1 MNERRQTGDGL
12 RATARASLAR
22 GLDAHPIAKPL
33 SAGHR
38 ILTVACRLSPVAVAL
53 LVTAC
58 HRENRYFAPPPHSDV
73 PPTQVA
79 MSGLV
84 AGQQSLQ
91 FREQQRR
98 EYEGNAYHMS
108 EGKRLFTWFNCTG
121 CHANGG
127 GGSGPAL
134 MDDRWIYGGEIDE
147 VYLTIAQGRPNGM
160 PAFGGKV
167 PSQQIWQLA
176 AYVRSMG
183 GHGPKSARPGRDDHM
198 QRDSEQGRTDE
209 PINPAPAPTTR

>member
-1 MNERRQTGDGL
+1 MCSRYRRDEAGRRGATVLVMTGML
-12 RATARASLAR
+12 VLA
-22 GLDAHPIAKPL
+22 
-33 SAGHR
+33 
-38 ILTVACRLSPVAVAL
+38 
-53 LVTAC
+53 AC
-58 HRENRYFAPPPHSDV
+58 HRESRHFTAPTSSDMPPS
-73 PPTQVA
+73 
-79 MSGLV
+79 
-84 AGQQSLQ
+84 QQSMSDLVGGRQ
-91 FREQQRR
+91 SERFRKRQGI

-108 EGKRLFTWFNCTG
+108 EGKRLFQWFNCTG

-147 VYLTIAQGRPNGM
+147 IYLTIAQGRPNGM
-160 PAFGGKV
+160 PAFGGKI

-198 QRDSEQGRTDE
+198 QRDSEQGRKE
-209 PINPAPAPTTR
+209 QPIHPSTPAT